1 MPLETKNSEKK
12 GRVLLIA
19 SYREKYG
26 EAALKKIR
34 SVIQKTKPTKIIIT
48 KIIKEEEIPQVVD
61 AKVGIEEKN
70 DFLDTVHEEKKQQAD
85 EYAAEIIEL
94 TESFDIPTEVHLR
107 KGRDIGNEIIDEFE
121 KIDAKY
127 VVIHPS
133 HKGVL
138 ERLMERSTAKEVME
152 NLPDRRIIPVE

>member
-1 MPLETKNSEKK
+1 MPLETKNSEEKE
-12 GRVLLIA
+12 RVLLIA
-19 SYREKYG
+19 SYRVKYG
-26 EAALKKIR
+26 ESALKKIKK
-34 SVIQKTKPTKIIIT
+34 VILNTEPTKIIIT

-70 DFLDTVHEEKKQQAD
+70 DFLETVREEKKQQAD

-94 TESFDIPTEVHLR
+94 TEAFDIPTEVHLR
-107 KGRDIGNEIIDEFE
+107 RGKDIGNEIIDEFE
-121 KIDAKY
+121 KIDARY
-127 VVIHPS
+127 VIIHPS

-138 ERLMERSTAKEVME
+138 ERLMESSTAKEVME